1 MPHTNGYFANSLQSD
16 TQVRLKEELV
26 TPLRQLQ
33 ETARRIAKVSNESGI
48 AIVEDEYV
56 QSFKI
61 EMMDVVLQWCKGA
74 KFSEICKLTD
84 VFEGSVIR
92 CFRRLQELL
101 RQMGMAAGAIGNTE
115 LEEKFAK
122 SLEMLERPNT
132 VVFNPS
138 YVDQSNSC
146 GYLLTCLDFTCNP
159 CLYLVFCI
167 YALHDLAVLTVS
179 TLSRPL
185 DFDWDICFRQRC
197 S

>member
-1 MPHTNGYFANSLQSD
+1 
-16 TQVRLKEELV
+16 VRLKEELA

-33 ETARRIAKVSNESGI
+33 ETARRISKVSNESGI

-61 EMMDVVLQWCKGA
+61 EMMEVVLQWCKGA

-101 RQMGMAAGAIGNTE
+101 RQMQMAAQAIGNTE
-115 LEEKFAK
+115 LEEKFGK

-138 YVDQSNSC
+138 YVFSLSLSGWDVLTWVDCICNLVSSTTWHAPTI
-146 GYLLTCLDFTCNP
+146 YLL
-159 CLYLVFCI
+159 
-167 YALHDLAVLTVS
+167 
-179 TLSRPL
+179 
-185 DFDWDICFRQRC
+185 
-197 S
+197 

>member
-1 MPHTNGYFANSLQSD
+1 M
-16 TQVRLKEELV
+16 E
-26 TPLRQLQ
+26 
-33 ETARRIAKVSNESGI
+33 
-48 AIVEDEYV
+48 
-56 QSFKI
+56 
-61 EMMDVVLQWCKGA
+61 VVLQWCKGA

-138 YVDQSNSC
+138 YVVCCSLV
-146 GYLLTCLDFTCNP
+146 GGVLTCLDCICNLS
-159 CLYLVFCI
+159 CRLILYASS
-167 YALHDLAVLTVS
+167 Y
-179 TLSRPL
+179 TLLRCNRRAPL
-185 DFDWDICFRQRC
+185 
-197 S
+197 

>member
-1 MPHTNGYFANSLQSD
+1 M
-16 TQVRLKEELV
+16 
-26 TPLRQLQ
+26 LQ
-33 ETARRIAKVSNESGI
+33 ETARRISKVSNESGI

-74 KFSEICKLTD
+74 KFSDICKLTD

-115 LEEKFAK
+115 LEQKFAK
-122 SLEMLERPNT
+122 SLEMLEKPNT

-138 YVDQSNSC
+138 
-146 GYLLTCLDFTCNP
+146 
-159 CLYLVFCI
+159 
-167 YALHDLAVLTVS
+167 
-179 TLSRPL
+179 
-185 DFDWDICFRQRC
+185 
-197 S
+197 

>member
-1 MPHTNGYFANSLQSD
+1 M
-16 TQVRLKEELV
+16 RLKEELA

-61 EMMDVVLQWCKGA
+61 EMMEVVLQWCKGA

-138 YVDQSNSC
+138 YVFCCSLVIC
-146 GYLLTCLDFTCNP
+146 VLTCSR
-159 CLYLVFCI
+159 LYL
-167 YALHDLAVLTVS
+167 
-179 TLSRPL
+179 
-185 DFDWDICFRQRC
+185 
-197 S
+197 

>member
-1 MPHTNGYFANSLQSD
+1 M
-16 TQVRLKEELV
+16 
-26 TPLRQLQ
+26 Q

-74 KFSEICKLTD
+74 KFAEICKMTD
-84 VFEGSVIR
+84 VFEGSIIR

-115 LEEKFAK
+115 LEQKFAK
-122 SLEMLERPNT
+122 SLDLLEKPNT

-138 YVDQSNSC
+138 
-146 GYLLTCLDFTCNP
+146 
-159 CLYLVFCI
+159 
-167 YALHDLAVLTVS
+167 
-179 TLSRPL
+179 
-185 DFDWDICFRQRC
+185 
-197 S
+197 

>member
-1 MPHTNGYFANSLQSD
+1 
-16 TQVRLKEELV
+16 VRLKEELA

-61 EMMDVVLQWCKGA
+61 EMMEVVLQWCKGA

-138 YVDQSNSC
+138 YVFHCSLV
-146 GYLLTCLDFTCNP
+146 GGVLTCLDCICNL
-159 CLYLVFCI
+159 CCR
-167 YALHDLAVLTVS
+167 H
-179 TLSRPL
+179 
-185 DFDWDICFRQRC
+185 ICMHHLRR

>member
-1 MPHTNGYFANSLQSD
+1 MR
-16 TQVRLKEELV
+16 V
-26 TPLRQLQ
+26 LQ
-33 ETARRIAKVSNESGI
+33 ETARRISKVSNESGI

-74 KFSEICKLTD
+74 KFSDICKLTD

-115 LEEKFAK
+115 LEQKFAK
-122 SLEMLERPNT
+122 SLDMLERPNT

-138 YVDQSNSC
+138 YV
-146 GYLLTCLDFTCNP
+146 TCLMIVRRSISELTIISQAVSVDKTLGSS
-159 CLYLVFCI
+159 LY
-167 YALHDLAVLTVS
+167 TVS
-179 TLSRPL
+179 TCMSFFSCMDTR
-185 DFDWDICFRQRC
+185 IGARC
-197 S
+197 T

>member
-1 MPHTNGYFANSLQSD
+1 LSSDHTENIVDPYQSD
-16 TQVRLKEELV
+16 TQVRLKEELA

-101 RQMGMAAGAIGNTE
+101 RQMGMAAAAIGNTE

-138 YVDQSNSC
+138 YV
-146 GYLLTCLDFTCNP
+146 F
-159 CLYLVFCI
+159 
-167 YALHDLAVLTVS
+167 H
-179 TLSRPL
+179 PL
-185 DFDWDICFRQRC
+185 
-197 S
+197 

>member
-1 MPHTNGYFANSLQSD
+1 MGINRKQKKVGPLTLFQSE
-16 TQVRLKEELV
+16 TQVRLKDDLA

-74 KFSEICKLTD
+74 KFAEICKMTD
-84 VFEGSVIR
+84 VFEGSIIR

-115 LEEKFAK
+115 LEQKFAK
-122 SLEMLERPNT
+122 SLDLLEKPNT

-138 YVDQSNSC
+138 
-146 GYLLTCLDFTCNP
+146 
-159 CLYLVFCI
+159 
-167 YALHDLAVLTVS
+167 
-179 TLSRPL
+179 
-185 DFDWDICFRQRC
+185 
-197 S
+197 

>member
-1 MPHTNGYFANSLQSD
+1 
-16 TQVRLKEELV
+16 VRLKEELA

-61 EMMDVVLQWCKGA
+61 EMMEVVLQWCKGA

-138 YVDQSNSC
+138 YVFHCSVVIC
-146 GYLLTCLDFTCNP
+146 VLTCQDCICNLSCRPTLYASSYTILD
-159 CLYLVFCI
+159 
-167 YALHDLAVLTVS
+167 HDP
-179 TLSRPL
+179 SRRAPL
-185 DFDWDICFRQRC
+185 FSDVRVIDMFCFRLF
-197 S
+197 